1 MLGVAGG
8 VNEGGVW
15 GADGVIGD
23 TLASKI
29 ELADVVGDM
38 DGVRNV
44 GVVGGE
50 NALGRIS
57 RRLCVVSWARFV
69 LSLGASNARRR
80 ER

>member
-15 GADGVIGD
+15 GVDGVIGD

-50 NALGRIS
+50 NAFGRIP